1 MYPDKATTEQLAARI
16 VGRIDEGLSVVA
28 PPNPASLPVP
38 QVISGLFLKIEWIQI
53 SYSSDHRVLQSL
65 HVWICLSPQVQDE
78 EVVVVNDAQ
87 WEVVEEAGEEVKVLE
102 EINSSD
108 KDR

>member
-38 QVISGLFLKIEWIQI
+38 QVISGLFLKIE
-53 SYSSDHRVLQSL
+53 
-65 HVWICLSPQVQDE
+65 
-78 EVVVVNDAQ
+78 
-87 WEVVEEAGEEVKVLE
+87 
-102 EINSSD
+102 
-108 KDR
+108 